1 MNINRIVSFISS
13 NIAWIILAV
22 SILAV
27 AMPESFLWIPSSSI
41 NWFLGIIMFGMGLTL
56 NLSDFRVVFT
66 RPLGVFIGCAA
77 QFSVMPLLAWGLC
90 YVFNLPT
97 EIAIGVVLV
106 GCCPGG
112 TASNVITYLAGGD
125 VALSVGMTGISTLLA
140 PVLTP
145 ILTYALVGHN
155 VDVDVASM
163 LISVVQVVIFPIALG
178 FVAKRYMRSVTDRL
192 VSILPAFSCIA
203 IATIIGLI
211 MALNAQKVLSSGLLV
226 MGIVILHNILGLV
239 CGYLIGRLLNLEKP
253 KRIAIAIEVGMQNS
267 GLATSLANT
276 HFATYPL
283 ATIPGAIFSVWHNLS
298 GALIAAVLKHKK
310 QSPTA

>member
-112 TASNVITYLAGGD
+112 TASNVITYLADGD

>member
-66 RPLGVFIGCAA
+66 RPLGVFIGCVA

-310 QSPTA
+310 QTPTA